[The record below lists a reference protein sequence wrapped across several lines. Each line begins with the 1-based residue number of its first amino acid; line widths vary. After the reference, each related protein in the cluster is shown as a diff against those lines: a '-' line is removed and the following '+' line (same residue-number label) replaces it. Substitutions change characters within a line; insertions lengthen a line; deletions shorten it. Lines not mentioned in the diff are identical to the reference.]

1 MCCYHPATL
10 LACTLLFGCAARRNE
25 CPPQSTQ
32 SEGSFKEKSAAIH
45 ESDRQEYWTW
55 IGKRV
60 VPATNQTDV
69 ESFVS
74 VELSDIKCSPT
85 SMLAKATLH
94 NRSERWLWVRA
105 PVTLGTD
112 SSLVLSITRTI
123 SEQKI
128 SESVKSESIP
138 SLADYVRLGPGG
150 AISSPVVL
158 VWRFGASINETD
170 VWRIVATYRDGSDA
184 IPKPPPG
191 TLWFFGASSSNAV
204 EVRVSKVGSEVECK
218 VVHE

>member
-1 MCCYHPATL
+1 MCCHHPATL
-10 LACTLLFGCAARRNE
+10 LACTLLLGCAARKNE

-32 SEGSFKEKSAAIH
+32 SEGSVKDKSAAIC
-45 ESDRQEYWTW
+45 ESDGQEYWTW
-55 IGKRV
+55 LGRRV
-60 VPATNQTDV
+60 VPPTNQTDV

-74 VELSDIKCSPT
+74 IELSDIKCSPT

-112 SSLVLSITRTI
+112 SSLALTITRTT
-123 SEQKI
+123 SGQKI
-128 SESVKSESIP
+128 RESVKSESIP

-158 VWRFGASINETD
+158 VSGWQRRNSQAAAGNSLVLWRVLIK
-170 VWRIVATYRDGSDA
+170 RR
-184 IPKPPPG
+184 
-191 TLWFFGASSSNAV
+191 
-204 EVRVSKVGSEVECK
+204 
-218 VVHE
+218 